1 MSKTEQ
7 SPDDLKAA
15 ITDHTVL
22 IQVTGRGLFK
32 IAAPL
37 KQFIT
42 QVTTQRPISTIVIDL
57 EKCVGMDSTF
67 MGVLAGLAGRLK
79 KNSQTLELINLSEK
93 NVHLLKTLGVDRV
106 LSFYKDNH
114 GHQLTAQKIESVPSD
129 PSSEKELAETA
140 LQAHEKL
147 VQIHEE
153 NIPKFKRVIEFL
165 KEDVDRL
172 N

>member
-1 MSKTEQ
+1 MLGTEQ
-7 SPDDLKAA
+7 NRDDLKAA

-22 IQVTGRGLFK
+22 IQVIGRGLFK

-42 QVTTQRPISTIVIDL
+42 QVTAQRPISTVVIDL

-79 KNSQTLELINLSEK
+79 KNNQTLELINLSEK
-93 NVHLLKTLGVDRV
+93 NAQLLKTLGVDRV
-106 LSFYKDNH
+106 LSFYKDSH
-114 GHQLTAQKIESVPSD
+114 GHQLVAQDTEPVPAD
-129 PSSEKELAETA
+129 QTSEKELAKTA

-147 VQIHEE
+147 VQINEK